1 MTRKEFEKEIR
12 QIVGERLLAEDS
24 SLTIECKDVAKNNGV
39 KLTGLIIKSSDVN
52 IAPTIYLDYY
62 YDRYTDG
69 LCSIEECVDSICD
82 CYEANRMTKSMDID
96 FIRNFESVKD
106 MLFPCICSTA
116 DNEEFLSGHPHTDV
130 LDLSIYYRL
139 HLNDNNFAGEA
150 TIAVTDELVSTWGEI
165 SINDLNNI
173 AWENSKTI
181 CPATF
186 ASMSEVLSNMMS
198 SDLVDMPTDELF
210 ASNPMYILSNTSRVN
225 GAVWLASIEK
235 LSEIATQLESDL
247 YILGSSRHECILLPA
262 NSNIDAD
269 SLKEMV
275 VAVNSTEV
283 SPEDKLSDSVY
294 YFNSST
300 KELSIAA

>member
-1 MTRKEFEKEIR
+1 MKKKEFEKEIR
-12 QIVGERLLAEDS
+12 QLVGERLFAADS
-24 SLTIECKDVAKNNGV
+24 TLTIECKDVAKNNGV

-62 YDRYTDG
+62 YDKFTDG
-69 LCSIEECVDSICD
+69 LTSIEECVDSICE

-96 FIRNFESVKD
+96 FIRNFESIKD
-106 MLFPCICSTA
+106 MLFPCICASA
-116 DNEEFLSGHPHTDV
+116 DNEEFLASHPHTDM

-139 HLNDNNFAGEA
+139 LLSDNNFEGEA
-150 TIAVTDELVSTWGEI
+150 TIAVTDELVATWGEI
-165 SINDLNNI
+165 TVNDLNKI

-186 ASMSEVLSNMMS
+186 ASMSEVLSNMMQ
-198 SDLVDMPTDELF
+198 SDLADMPTDELF

-225 GAVWLASIEK
+225 GAVWLASLEK

-247 YILGSSRHECILLPA
+247 FILPSSRHECILLPA
-262 NSNIDAD
+262 NSNMDAD
-269 SLKEMV
+269 ALKEMV
-275 VAVNSTEV
+275 IAVNSTEV